1 MLTRCLNVSVFLS
14 RQLVLDSSVPATHLQ
29 IFITFYGM
37 WLTLAIWVT
46 LFWPDVLLFLF
57 FFLEETISGHNC
69 PHYPSTNIDMG
80 CDWHQLFGSHYSDQM
95 FCFSEDSC
103 LNRCVSSKHLVG
115 WEVIAENIQNNRWS
129 PAITEVSARIQE
141 NWNRKSLKNMKPN
154 IQKNRWCPAI
164 TVVSAR
170 IQEYWNMKIGKYWNI
185 EYWNMKMWKYENVK
199 ISKRTGGVQPLLG

>member
-129 PAITEVSARIQE
+129 PAITEVSAHIQKHR
-141 NWNRKSLKNMKPN
+141 NMKIFKNMKPKE
-154 IQKNRWCPAI
+154 Q
-164 TVVSAR
+164 VVCSH
-170 IQEYWNMKIGKYWNI
+170 
-185 EYWNMKMWKYENVK
+185 
-199 ISKRTGGVQPLLG
+199 LLS